1 MTAPPIPTRSVYQM
15 YFGTPMGGIPS
26 TPIPVTLPNDVGPE
40 PGDSVPTSGSS
51 TAARWAARAS
61 GRIAG
66 QGIVSADG
74 KIVRMPAGS
83 GIPRF
88 CGVCGADVPR
98 QATPAPD
105 VPPADRSCDGNPVD
119 LFNGQEM
126 PTTGGLRCGGLTPI
140 STGMTYNPVD
150 AFDNVGGTAG
160 SLGFGWVLDYDIA
173 FLPFEGPQ
181 SGSCCRAITG

>member
-1 MTAPPIPTRSVYQM
+1 MEASR
-15 YFGTPMGGIPS
+15 G
-26 TPIPVTLPNDVGPE
+26 
-40 PGDSVPTSGSS
+40 
-51 TAARWAARAS
+51 RA
-61 GRIAG
+61 
-66 QGIVSADG
+66 IVSADG
-74 KIVRMPAGS
+74 KTVRMPAGS

-88 CGVCGADVPR
+88 CGVCGLMCLGKLP
-98 QATPAPD
+98 PAPD
-105 VPPADRSCDGNPVD
+105 VPPANRSCDGNPVD

-126 PTTGGLRCGGLTPI
+126 PTTGGLRCAGLTPI

-181 SGSCCRAITG
+181 KRLVLPGNNRVNFIDDGAGSLQAFRRSAL